1 MNTLD
6 PIDCRLR
13 KSVMLLRGWR
23 WMSLVSTQREEAI
36 LILTTEAKFLVQMG
50 PKHPEHAKQIGNLIV
65 AYQRLI
71 AAMRNGGT
79 SHRPLEGDTTSSLVD
94 TAIRVCSRVSG

>member
-1 MNTLD
+1 MDTTD
-6 PIDCRLR
+6 PIDCRLK

-36 LILTTEAKFLVQMG
+36 QILGSEAKFLVQIG
-50 PKHPEHAKQIGNLIV
+50 PKHPEHAKQIGKLIV

-71 AAMRNGGT
+71 SAMKEGRNT
-79 SHRPLEGDTTSSLVD
+79 RPLADEGTDSS
-94 TAIRVCSRVSG
+94 ARH

>member
-1 MNTLD
+1 METPD
-6 PIDCRLR
+6 PVECRLK

-36 LILTTEAKFLVQMG
+36 LILGKEAKFLVQLG
-50 PKHPEHAKQIGNLIV
+50 PKHPEHAKQIGKLIV

-71 AAMRNGGT
+71 TAMKEDGLSKAG
-79 SHRPLEGDTTSSLVD
+79 
-94 TAIRVCSRVSG
+94 